1 MRETDTYGDYII
13 GICTHPW
20 LRLTDGSQAV
30 NLQRR
35 FVGATLSHDG
45 SHMLRHG
52 ETGQADLCGGL
63 VIEWATGERA
73 TGYRI
78 EIRLEVE
85 VKTTKGVVSKV
96 QKARRA
102 AFQKRGGIYLVVRS
116 IDDAVSQIVAEI
128 IRVRA
133 LLGWGLPLR

>member
-52 ETGQADLCGGL
+52 ETGQADLCGGV
-63 VIEWATGERA
+63 VIEHAGS
-73 TGYRI
+73 RI

-85 VKTTKGVVSKV
+85 VKTTRGVVSKV

-102 AFQKRGGIYLVVRS
+102 AF
-116 IDDAVSQIVAEI
+116 
-128 IRVRA
+128 
-133 LLGWGLPLR
+133 